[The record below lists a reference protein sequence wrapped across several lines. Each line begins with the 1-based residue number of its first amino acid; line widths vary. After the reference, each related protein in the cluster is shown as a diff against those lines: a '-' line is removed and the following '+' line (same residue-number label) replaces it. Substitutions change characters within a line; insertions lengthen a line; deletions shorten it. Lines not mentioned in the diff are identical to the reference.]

1 MLFWKMYVT
10 NGIQFLR
17 EFWEKA
23 CTCVELLLNFDL
35 NIEFILERNVERER
49 PTIAIFEVN
58 E

>member
-1 MLFWKMYVT
+1 MYVT

-35 NIEFILERNVERER
+35 NIEFILERNVEKER
-49 PTIAIFEVN
+49 PTIAVFDVN